1 MKNNHDDKKIIAI
14 DGGKKR
20 KEANK
25 LTEMIHLQFGDDQV
39 YLSSFVLSGED
50 HEGKRIILTWNTSI
64 DDLVNYTKILDV
76 VVSEK
81 IKEVLD
87 S

>member
-1 MKNNHDDKKIIAI
+1 MKNHDDKKIISI
-14 DGGKKR
+14 DGGKKQ
-20 KEANK
+20 KESNQ
-25 LTEMIHLQFGDDQV
+25 LTDMIHLQLGDDEV

-64 DDLVNYTKILDV
+64 DDLINYTKILDV
-76 VVSEK
+76 VVCEK
-81 IKEVLD
+81 VKEVLE

>member
-1 MKNNHDDKKIIAI
+1 MKNHDDKKIISI
-14 DGGKKR
+14 DGGKKQ
-20 KEANK
+20 KESNQ
-25 LTEMIHLQFGDDQV
+25 LTDMIHLQLGDDEV

-64 DDLVNYTKILDV
+64 DDLINYTKILDV
-76 VVSEK
+76 VVCEK
-81 IKEVLD
+81 IKEVLE

>member
-1 MKNNHDDKKIIAI
+1 MKNQDDKKIISI

-25 LTEMIHLQFGDDQV
+25 LTEMIHLQLGDDEV

-64 DDLVNYTKILDV
+64 DDLINYTKILDV
-76 VVSEK
+76 VVCEK